1 MGTIKKVTQKTQN
14 SHLNFFEL
22 ETVNRVGREGR
33 YFVASRAKNVDELM
47 ITTKNNTCEG
57 FIIYRLYAKNH
68 DRVVLIR
75 QYRYPIDGYIYELP
89 AGLVDEGED
98 YHQAAI
104 RELREE
110 TGLTLAPLTVDEMY
124 QKPYFTTIGMT
135 DESCGTVYG
144 YASGQVSQ
152 EYMEDSEEIQV
163 VLADR
168 KEVRRIL
175 KEELVSQNCA
185 YMMMQFLHD
194 VEPFAFLKP

>member
-33 YFVASRAKNVDELM
+33 YFVASRAKNVEELKM
-47 ITTKNNTCEG
+47 TTRKNTSDG
-57 FIIYRLYAKNH
+57 VIIYSLYGENH

-135 DESCGTVYG
+135 DESCGLRLCFRPGEPGVYG
-144 YASGQVSQ
+144 GQ
-152 EYMEDSEEIQV
+152 
-163 VLADR
+163 
-168 KEVRRIL
+168 
-175 KEELVSQNCA
+175 
-185 YMMMQFLHD
+185 
-194 VEPFAFLKP
+194 